1 MVFRFPTQSQS
12 FSMISY
18 NVWYRL
24 SKLIASQPWGLA
36 CLVWLMG
43 APIGLAQTARVET
56 SEQVSDTGAV
66 PAYGLAESIDWPAF
80 LAACDWQRE
89 SMPRAWD
96 EAPFSGNGEQ
106 GTLVYQLDDQTIRF
120 DVGCSAAHDH
130 RPWQEDDLSEK
141 HVEVLNRGRHFIG
154 HLELRLPAKLASGTT
169 RIELWNAQATGTL
182 RSANGSANWTALT
195 HATEPVIHCDLL
207 AEGELAEAEF
217 VYVARPA
224 KNPRAVRAKAER
236 AVPHPDPVISK
247 TDDGIELVIQNLVA
261 GGQTAVAWTTRR
273 EAGRTRLWLS
283 VQHSFPDNR
292 ASDRVVG
299 AVRAA
304 VSADHATWVNQ
315 HRDWWH
321 QYYPQ
326 SFLST
331 GSEFWNSFY
340 WIQQYKLA
348 CATRDQG
355 WIIDNQG
362 PWLQPTAWNA
372 TWWNLNAQLSHLG
385 GYTAN
390 RRGTVS
396 ALRQKLHDN
405 QANLIQNVAE
415 PYRHDSSGLG
425 RTSSGWDLV
434 GHVGQPG
441 GRPKMDP
448 RIGAECANLLW
459 ALHNVDL
466 EYRYWCDESIRDQ
479 TLFPLLKRAVNYYRH
494 FLTRDE
500 KGIWHLPKT
509 YSPEYRLAEDCTYD
523 LDFLR
528 WGNLRLLELA
538 KEKGLS
544 EAEEPL
550 LPVWRDLADNLVQ
563 VQTNETGR
571 AIGHDVWLTGG
582 HRHWSHLMAIY
593 PLRTLTPESEEDRD
607 LIQRSLRHWRS
618 FGRGIAGYSYTAS
631 SCMASMLG
639 DGDSALK
646 FLEQLR
652 PYLRP
657 NTFYSEIG
665 LPVMETPLHGAT
677 AIQEMMLQSHH
688 GRLAIFPAVPS
699 DWPSVQIG
707 QLRGEGGYLVSG
719 RVDDGKC
726 RWVLI
731 ESTHGG
737 NVEVALPAGSYQWCK
752 NDLPVSDGRGA
763 KVPETN
769 TIVLDSEEG
778 DRYLIWPAGEA
789 VPTLSP

>member
-1 MVFRFPTQSQS
+1 MTSCTVCRRPTLLTTLA
-12 FSMISY
+12 
-18 NVWYRL
+18 R
-24 SKLIASQPWGLA
+24 WGLA
-36 CLVWLMG
+36 GLVYLVCLGGSQAV
-43 APIGLAQTARVET
+43 LAQPVQLET
-56 SEQVSDTGAV
+56 GGQVSNSNSIPAFALAEQV
-66 PAYGLAESIDWPAF
+66 DWPAF
-80 LAACDWQRE
+80 LDTCDLRRDT
-89 SMPRAWD
+89 MPRAWD
-96 EAPFSGNGEQ
+96 EAPFTGNGEQ
-106 GTLVYQLDDQTIRF
+106 GTLVYQLDDRTIRF

-130 RPWQEDDLSEK
+130 RPWEADDLSEK

-154 HLELRLPAKLASGTT
+154 HLELRLPADIASGTT
-169 RIELWNAQATGTL
+169 RVELWNAQATGTI
-182 RSANGSANWTALT
+182 RSVNGNARWTAIT
-195 HATEPVIHCDLL
+195 HAIAPVIHCELQ
-207 AEGELAEAEF
+207 AEGELADSEF
-217 VYVARPA
+217 VYVARPP

-261 GGQTAVAWTTRR
+261 GGQTAVAWTTRH

-283 VQHSFPDNR
+283 VQHSFPTGD
-292 ASDRVVG
+292 AAQRVVD
-299 AVRAA
+299 AVRTA
-304 VSADHATWVNQ
+304 VAADHETWINQ
-315 HRDWWH
+315 HRTWWH
-321 QYYPQ
+321 NDYPQ

-331 GSEFWNSFY
+331 GSAFWNSFY

-348 CATRDQG
+348 SATRDQG

-372 TWWNLNAQLSHLG
+372 TWWNLNAQLSHQG

-405 QANLIQNVAE
+405 QEHLIQNVAE
-415 PYRHDSSGLG
+415 PYRHDSSAMG
-425 RTSSGWDLV
+425 RASSGWDLV

-448 RIGAECANLLW
+448 QIGAECANLLW

-466 EYRYWCDESIRDQ
+466 EYRYWVDESIRDQ
-479 TLFPLLKRAVNYYRH
+479 TLYPLLKRAVNYYRH
-494 FLTRDE
+494 FLKRDDS
-500 KGIWHLPKT
+500 GTWHLPKT

-528 WGNLRLLELA
+528 WGIHRLLELA
-538 KEKGLS
+538 DEKGLS
-544 EAEEPL
+544 AAQEPL

-571 AIGHDVWLTGG
+571 AIGRDVWLTNG

-593 PLRTLTPESEEDRD
+593 PLRTITPESKEDRA
-607 LIQRSLRHWRS
+607 LIERSLRHWRS

-631 SCMASMLG
+631 SCMASLLG

-699 DWPSVQIG
+699 AWPNVQIG
-707 QLRGEGGYLVSG
+707 HLRSEGGYLVSG
-719 RVDDGKC
+719 RMEDGNG

-731 ESTHGG
+731 ESTHDG
-737 NVEVALPAGSYQWCK
+737 NVDVALPAGNYQWCK
-752 NDLPVSDGRGA
+752 NELPA
-763 KVPETN
+763 KELTEDKLSKPN
-769 TIVLDSEEG
+769 TIQLESAKG
-778 DRYLIWPAGEA
+778 DRYLFWPAGE
-789 VPTLSP
+789 PLPELKMEN